1 MNIYIKNILAVL
13 NDRDNYEIKK
23 TDVFISGDIISGV
36 GEKPDGFTE
45 EKVIDGKGRLLI
57 PGLINSHTH
66 AYMSLFR
73 NMADDLAFDNWLFK
87 KIMPME
93 DKLSPEDAYWG
104 SLLACAEMIKTGTTC
119 FLDMHLFKNQT
130 AKAVDK
136 IGMRAV
142 VSRGLVGDARNDEGG
157 IRRINE
163 AFEEAEN
170 WKGHKRISFMLA
182 PHAIYTCGTDYLK
195 FIAEKA
201 AENNFTL
208 NIHLSETRK
217 EVCDAKEKYNMTPVE
232 YLNSIGFFDIKTVAA
247 HCVHLEGDDVDILK
261 EKNVSVAANPISN
274 MKLGNGFAPV
284 YELMNKGVNVCLGT
298 DSAASNN
305 TLNLFSDMNHT
316 ALIHKGVNEDAQAV
330 SAFDVYKFATI
341 NGAQALN
348 IDAGIIKCGMKA
360 DLAVININC
369 PQFYPRNNLMS
380 ALSYSANGSEVDT
393 VIVDGNIVMENKK
406 LCFADEEEIYSKA
419 EEIIQKLKC

>member
-13 NDRDNYEIKK
+13 NARDNYEIKK

-163 AFEEAEN
+163 AFEEN
-170 WKGHKRISFMLA
+170 GHK
-182 PHAIYTCGTDYLK
+182 
-195 FIAEKA
+195 
-201 AENNFTL
+201 
-208 NIHLSETRK
+208 
-217 EVCDAKEKYNMTPVE
+217 
-232 YLNSIGFFDIKTVAA
+232 
-247 HCVHLEGDDVDILK
+247 
-261 EKNVSVAANPISN
+261 
-274 MKLGNGFAPV
+274 
-284 YELMNKGVNVCLGT
+284 
-298 DSAASNN
+298 
-305 TLNLFSDMNHT
+305 
-316 ALIHKGVNEDAQAV
+316 
-330 SAFDVYKFATI
+330 
-341 NGAQALN
+341 
-348 IDAGIIKCGMKA
+348 
-360 DLAVININC
+360 
-369 PQFYPRNNLMS
+369 
-380 ALSYSANGSEVDT
+380 
-393 VIVDGNIVMENKK
+393 
-406 LCFADEEEIYSKA
+406 
-419 EEIIQKLKC
+419 